1 VDPAKHPNFRV
12 RTLAI
17 GRERAPLV
25 VVDDLM
31 ADPDALVALAASKHY
46 GAVDSYY
53 PGVRARAP
61 LSYQQFILATF
72 REVFHEVFGLGDRV
86 PRFTSCYFSV
96 VTHRPAELVHLQ
108 RIPHV
113 DSFAYDELAFIH
125 YLFKR
130 DFGGTAF
137 YRHRA
142 TGYEVIDQPRA
153 LGYLE
158 TVALEK
164 SGTNSPPT
172 AYING
177 DTALYEQVDRHE
189 GVFNRLL
196 MYRRNSLHSP
206 CIAPDSVLSPD
217 PREGRLSL
225 NGFLA

>member
-1 VDPAKHPNFRV
+1 MQ
-12 RTLAI
+12 TLAI

-25 VVDDLM
+25 VVDELV
-31 ADPDALVALAASKHY
+31 ADADGLVALAATKQY

-61 LSYQQFILATF
+61 LSYQQFVLAMF
-72 REVFHEVFGLGDRV
+72 REVFRDVFGLGSRV
-86 PRFTSCYFSV
+86 LRFTSCHFSV
-96 VTHRPAELVHLQ
+96 VTQQPAGLVHLQ
-108 RIPHV
+108 RVPHV
-113 DSFAYDELAFIH
+113 DSFAYDELAFVH

-130 DFGGTAF
+130 KLGGTAF

-142 TGYEVIDQPRA
+142 TGFEIIDARRA

-158 TVALEK
+158 TVAREK
-164 SGTNSPPT
+164 AGPDAPPA

-177 DTALYEQVDRHE
+177 DTALYEQIDRHE
-189 GVFNRLL
+189 GIFNRLL

-206 CIAPDSVLSPD
+206 CIDPDMVLSAD
-217 PREGRLSL
+217 PRAGRLSL

>member
-1 VDPAKHPNFRV
+1 MQ
-12 RTLAI
+12 TLAI

-25 VVDDLM
+25 VVDDLI
-31 ADPDALVALAASKHY
+31 ADADALVALAATKQY

-61 LSYQQFILATF
+61 LSYQQFILTTF
-72 REVFHEVFGLGDRV
+72 RDAFRDVFGLGSRAL
-86 PRFTSCYFSV
+86 RFTTCHFSV
-96 VTHRPAELVHLQ
+96 VTRQPAELVHLQ
-108 RIPHV
+108 RVPHV

-130 DFGGTAF
+130 NLGGTAF

-142 TGYEVIDQPRA
+142 TGFEIIDQARA

-158 TVALEK
+158 TVAREK
-164 SGTNSPPT
+164 AGPDSPAA
-172 AYING
+172 AYIDG
-177 DTALYEQVDRHE
+177 DTALYEQVERQE

-206 CIAPDSVLSPD
+206 CIGPDAELIPD
-217 PREGRLSL
+217 PRLGRLSL